1 MNLLLCYYGDDFTG
15 STDSMEG
22 LALHGIKTVL
32 FLQPPTT
39 EQLEQFPDL
48 QCFGVAGTSRSMKP
62 EEMEQH
68 LPSIFQ
74 QFQQTPIVH
83 YKVCSTFDSS
93 PKIGSIG
100 KVIDIAKTQFTQSRV
115 IPLLVGAPSLRRYTV
130 FGNHFA
136 TVGDD
141 THRLDRHPT
150 MSRHPVTPMDEG
162 DLRVHLN
169 KQTDSKIGLMD
180 ILDLEGDLEK
190 VTARY
195 ERRLEEQLDVLLFD
209 VLDSD
214 RLEKAGALIW
224 RESKHQPLFVVGSS
238 GVQYA
243 LAAHW
248 QKQGLIPGSHSMKP
262 AQPTNQLLAI
272 SGSCSPVTQGQIE
285 WALDNGFHGIRIPM
299 EFSANWEAILQEAL
313 TAINQGRNVVL
324 YSALGPSDPSIA
336 ENRAR
341 GLTASDSG
349 KLLGQQLG
357 ILARR
362 IIEESSIRR
371 IAFAGGDTSSH
382 AVSELGIYALEMVAP
397 LAPGSPLCRCYS
409 ADPRIDGL
417 EITLKGG
424 QVGERSFFGK
434 VLQG

>member
-22 LALHGIKTVL
+22 LALHGIKTML
-32 FLQPPTT
+32 FLQPPTA

-62 EEMEQH
+62 EQMEQQL
-68 LPSIFQ
+68 LPIFQ
-74 QFQQTPIVH
+74 QLQQTPIVH

-93 PKIGSIG
+93 PEIGSIG
-100 KVIDIAKTQFTQSRV
+100 KVIDMAKTQFTKSRV

-136 TVGDD
+136 TVGEE

-162 DLRVHLN
+162 DLRIHLN

-190 VTARY
+190 VTSRY
-195 ERRLEEQLDVLLFD
+195 EQRLQEHPDVLLFD

-214 RLEKAGALIW
+214 RLEKAGSLIW
-224 RESKHQPLFVVGSS
+224 REAKHQPLFVVGSS

-243 LAAHW
+243 LAAAW
-248 QKQGLIPGSHSMKP
+248 QKQGLISGTHSMKP
-262 AQPTNQLLAI
+262 AQPTDQLLAI

-285 WALDNGFHGIRIPM
+285 WALENGFHGIRIPM
-299 EFSANWEAILQEAL
+299 EVSNNWEAILQEAL
-313 TAINQGRNVVL
+313 TAINQGRNVIL
-324 YSALGPSDPSIA
+324 YSALGPMDPSIA

-341 GLTASDSG
+341 GLTASASG
-349 KLLGQQLG
+349 KFLGQQLG
-357 ILARR
+357 NLARR

-382 AVSELGIYALEMVAP
+382 AVSELGIFALEMIAP
-397 LAPGSPLCRCYS
+397 LAPGSPLCQCYS
-409 ADPRIDGL
+409 TDPRIDGL